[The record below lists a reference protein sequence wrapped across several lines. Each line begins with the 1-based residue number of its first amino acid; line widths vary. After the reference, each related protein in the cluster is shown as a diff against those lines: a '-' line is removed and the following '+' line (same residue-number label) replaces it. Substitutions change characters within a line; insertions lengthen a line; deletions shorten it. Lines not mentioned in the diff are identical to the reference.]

1 MEDAQIFSSRA
12 SPSSRVHRA
21 RALADERWARSPT
34 DPIDRP
40 ALHVDLPR
48 FSLARARARRR
59 GEGGDETSMDGWR
72 AVRGGGMRTGGECAR
87 DDA

>member
-1 MEDAQIFSSRA
+1 MFSSRA
-12 SPSSRVHRA
+12 SPSSRIHRA

-48 FSLARARARRR
+48 FSLARARADEAREATRRR
-59 GEGGDETSMDGWR
+59 WMDG
-72 AVRGGGMRTGGECAR
+72 VR
-87 DDA
+87 